1 MSYRLDTSYRRYAN
15 YRANKHQYK
24 MNQIATPIAMM
35 LIIGVV
41 SKFWWILLGVGVV
54 TLVSILFRFRSDREA
69 ELENA
74 REFIVEETIDNHP
87 TERSVQ
93 MELKSTEAGYVNKK
107 NQKNLGKTSKPGTD
121 NNQWFYQ
128 MECLDC
134 GHQYFA
140 NGSDIWQ
147 RKCPNCQGGQP

>member
-1 MSYRLDTSYRRYAN
+1 MSYRPDTSYRRYAN

-74 REFIVEETIDNHP
+74 REFIAEETIYNHP

>member
-1 MSYRLDTSYRRYAN
+1 
-15 YRANKHQYK
+15 
-24 MNQIATPIAMM
+24 
-35 LIIGVV
+35 
-41 SKFWWILLGVGVV
+41 
-54 TLVSILFRFRSDREA
+54 
-69 ELENA
+69 
-74 REFIVEETIDNHP
+74 
-87 TERSVQ
+87 

-121 NNQWFYQ
+121 NNQRFYQ